1 MAEELRIEW
10 LGDQTE
16 PTKSKIVTAGHL
28 ETQIKKSMHP
38 NTRFGVA

>member
-10 LGDQTE
+10 LGDPTE
-16 PTKSKIVTAGHL
+16 HYKKKIVTAGRL
-28 ETQIKKSMHP
+28 DSQLNTKQHP